1 MDPWDVPEPK
11 TLKAIPKGKKSVDE
25 VAKETPAP
33 SPLGLPEEPKEVFE
47 PPPLRGQPAASM
59 EAVSPPKFE
68 VITTPPP
75 ARERV
80 RAEGEPKREP
90 APTIIPTHISDIEDE
105 APTEEINRSP
115 VGVDDDD
122 DILIAQ
128 SNGGSTKML
137 VAGGVF
143 GVVLAVLVLG
153 FVYLSMTDSESGT
166 VPASPATT
174 APVQN
179 ADEVPVK
186 EPDPAPPVVE
196 EKQETKATTEES
208 AAPKD
213 TPSTEVVDTLKSP
226 NVASTET
233 QVPAVVT
240 PSKPVSPPIVTQPK
254 VTKEVPKAPAVNQP
268 AAKKEVQRRPRPTAV
283 KPAVEKPRKP
293 PAPKPKPPEEPK
305 EEEIVEELDNPWGD
319 LD

>member
-11 TLKAIPKGKKSVDE
+11 TLKAIPKGKKTVDDA
-25 VAKETPAP
+25 AKEAPAR
-33 SPLGLPEEPKEVFE
+33 SPVDVPQEPKEAFE
-47 PPPLRGQPAASM
+47 PPPVRGQPAVSM

-75 ARERV
+75 ARERMH
-80 RAEGEPKREP
+80 AEGEPKRVP

-105 APTEEINRSP
+105 APTEEINRSQA
-115 VGVDDDD
+115 VADEDD
-122 DILIAQ
+122 DISYAQ

-153 FVYLSMTDSESGT
+153 FVYLSMTDSGSGAI
-166 VPASPATT
+166 PASPVTT

-179 ADEVPVK
+179 AEEVPVK
-186 EPDPAPPVVE
+186 EPAPPVVE
-196 EKQETKATTEES
+196 EKQETDSTTLENT
-208 AAPKD
+208 APTD
-213 TPSTEVVDTLKSP
+213 APSTEVDTP
-226 NVASTET
+226 NVPDEASADT
-233 QVPAVVT
+233 QVPAVVA

-254 VTKEVPKAPAVNQP
+254 VTKEIPKAPAVKQP
-268 AAKKEVQRRPRPTAV
+268 SAKKEVQRRPRPTAV

-305 EEEIVEELDNPWGD
+305 EEAPAEELDNPWGN